1 MFSFLNYLFEIFTV
15 AHVNEVDVGVAYS
28 MFKADVNAGE
38 ALKYNTGDALPD
50 FDFAK
55 AKVEFDKLT
64 DDEKKA
70 AYEEYHDYVEA
81 NYKEL
86 CEAFA
91 MFFK

>member
-1 MFSFLNYLFEIFTV
+1 MFSFINYLWEIFTV
-15 AHVNEVDVGVAYS
+15 ASKNDVDVGVAYF

-81 NYKEL
+81 NYKKL

-91 MFFK
+91 MFSK

>member
-1 MFSFLNYLFEIFTV
+1 MFSFISYLWEIFTV
-15 AHVNEVDVGVAYS
+15 GAKRDVDVDVAFD
-28 MFKADVNAGE
+28 MFRTDVSLGE
-38 ALKYNTGDALPD
+38 AKKFNTGDALPN